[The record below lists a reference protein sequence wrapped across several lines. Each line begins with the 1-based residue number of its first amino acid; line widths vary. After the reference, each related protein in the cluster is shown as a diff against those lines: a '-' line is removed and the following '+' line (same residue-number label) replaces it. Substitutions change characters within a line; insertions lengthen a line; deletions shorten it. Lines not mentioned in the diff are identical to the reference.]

1 MLKKKLLRKYT
12 RYLFAFQYE
21 AGRAAIGWII
31 VTARLN
37 ISNTV
42 AREVYRMGTGLCLVV
57 LLNIDVENIFRL
69 QLTIFYF
76 PVEQFGRN
84 NNSLVVENTG
94 VKELRR
100 SVKENRF
107 LLREKLKLTIELFKD
122 RNKSK

>member
-1 MLKKKLLRKYT
+1 MKQVDLRLAGLLGPPALI
-12 RYLFAFQYE
+12 YL
-21 AGRAAIGWII
+21 ILLHW
-31 VTARLN
+31 
-37 ISNTV
+37 
-42 AREVYRMGTGLCLVV
+42 EVYRMGTGLCLVV

-107 LLREKLKLTIELFKD
+107 L
-122 RNKSK
+122 